1 MNRSEISSRRRC
13 GIIILAVLIAATL
26 AFIWSNSSDSPE
38 DTHEKS
44 DGIVEILK
52 PILDPFDL
60 VSDEDFS
67 FLIRKAAHFSEYALL
82 GAELFVMRLLL
93 ERSSNTA
100 VPLAVLCTAVIDETI
115 QIYSNRTS
123 STVDVIID
131 FFGGLAG
138 ILFIY
143 ICLRIYKCIKH
154 RRRLKV
160 S

>member
-44 DGIVEILK
+44 DGIVEIF
-52 PILDPFDL
+52 DPFDL

-115 QIYSNRTS
+115 QIYSDRTS

-138 ILFIY
+138 ILFLSLIH
-143 ICLRIYKCIKH
+143 I
-154 RRRLKV
+154 
-160 S
+160 

>member
-60 VSDEDFS
+60 
-67 FLIRKAAHFSEYALL
+67 LIRKAAHFSEYALL

-115 QIYSNRTS
+115 QIYSDRTS

-154 RRRLKV
+154 RRRLKI

>member
-82 GAELFVMRLLL
+82 

-115 QIYSNRTS
+115 QIYSDRTS

>member
-82 GAELFVMRLLL
+82 GAAAIPPYL
-93 ERSSNTA
+93 SPCC
-100 VPLAVLCTAVIDETI
+100 VPP
-115 QIYSNRTS
+115 S
-123 STVDVIID
+123 
-131 FFGGLAG
+131 
-138 ILFIY
+138 
-143 ICLRIYKCIKH
+143 
-154 RRRLKV
+154 
-160 S
+160 

>member
-26 AFIWSNSSDSPE
+26 AFIWSN
-38 DTHEKS
+38 
-44 DGIVEILK
+44 
-52 PILDPFDL
+52 
-60 VSDEDFS
+60 FS

-115 QIYSNRTS
+115 QIYSDRTS

>member
-1 MNRSEISSRRRC
+1 MPHDHTRKTERRGHMNRSEISSRRRC

-67 FLIRKAAHFSEYALL
+67 FLIRKAAHCC
-82 GAELFVMRLLL
+82 
-93 ERSSNTA
+93 SSA
-100 VPLAVLCTAVIDETI
+100 AAIPPYLSPCSVPP
-115 QIYSNRTS
+115 S
-123 STVDVIID
+123 
-131 FFGGLAG
+131 
-138 ILFIY
+138 
-143 ICLRIYKCIKH
+143 
-154 RRRLKV
+154 
-160 S
+160 

>member
-1 MNRSEISSRRRC
+1 MPHDHTRKTERRGHMNRSEISSRRRC

-82 GAELFVMRLLL
+82 GAELFVMR
-93 ERSSNTA
+93 R
-100 VPLAVLCTAVIDETI
+100 
-115 QIYSNRTS
+115 RTS
-123 STVDVIID
+123 RRA
-131 FFGGLAG
+131 L
-138 ILFIY
+138 Y
-143 ICLRIYKCIKH
+143 RRH
-154 RRRLKV
+154 RRNYTDIFRSDLEYGRCHHRLFRRTCRHTV
-160 S
+160 HIHMSAYI